1 MNTHSSSSTEYNR
14 KISSPLNASTFSSNN
29 IHDFLT
35 NYELFIFDLDD
46 TLVKTEEYHYKSW
59 LYILKHE
66 LREDFFIEFDIF
78 CSKFHSNKPDNIQN
92 YLSNE
97 LNIYNFEEVIK
108 KKNEYYL
115 KLIDFEKAHIK
126 LIDGCE
132 ILLNKIIDNNKKF
145 VIVSNSLKSNIDYF
159 SELFPILKKSSKN
172 YYREMF
178 TCRKPN
184 PECYLRVVSD
194 FPNDRK
200 IGFEDSITGIH
211 AMTLVKE
218 IDPIFINIPSYYY
231 YDYIIKSY
239 PKILVIENYK
249 F

>member
-1 MNTHSSSSTEYNR
+1 
-14 KISSPLNASTFSSNN
+14 
-29 IHDFLT
+29 
-35 NYELFIFDLDD
+35 
-46 TLVKTEEYHYKSW
+46 
-59 LYILKHE
+59 
-66 LREDFFIEFDIF
+66 
-78 CSKFHSNKPDNIQN
+78 
-92 YLSNE
+92 
-97 LNIYNFEEVIK
+97 
-108 KKNEYYL
+108 
-115 KLIDFEKAHIK
+115 
-126 LIDGCE
+126 
-132 ILLNKIIDNNKKF
+132 
-145 VIVSNSLKSNIDYF
+145 
-159 SELFPILKKSSKN
+159 
-172 YYREMF
+172 MF